1 MGRQKVQ
8 AMVAIKYVRG
18 RGKRT
23 VTTNYGSPCDTSW
36 IKTAVGIKPDFNAV
50 FFLKDSSKC
59 LAPDLL
65 FQQIFQAD
73 PLNKIV

>member
-1 MGRQKVQ
+1 MGRQKMQ
-8 AMVAIKYVRG
+8 AMVAIKYVSG

-23 VTTNYGSPCDTSW
+23 VTTNYCSPCDAGW
-36 IKTAVGIKPDFNAV
+36 IETAIGIKPDFNAV

-65 FQQIFQAD
+65 FQQMLQAD